1 VERFDLVV
9 IGGGPAGTCGANT
22 AALFGKRVAIVER
35 AAHFGGAGINSGTVP
50 SKTLRETALALSGF
64 RSRRLFGVDLS
75 LRREAT
81 AADLMRHKDAVSD
94 AERRHVEMRMSA
106 FGVHRYHGVGRFVDP
121 YTVSV
126 ASPSGTTLEL
136 RGDVILIATGSV
148 PWRPPEFPFADD
160 RVHDSDQL
168 LELRALPKSLAVV
181 GAGVIGAEYASTFA
195 AIGVDVHVIDGR
207 DTLLPFLDADVSN
220 ALEAAMTANGVHF
233 HWRERVERCDA
244 TNSNE
249 IILHLSSDATLA
261 CEHVLVCA
269 GRSSNVAALDLA
281 AAGITPGERGLIGVD
296 ARGRTAVP
304 HIFAAGDVVGP
315 PALAATGMEQ
325 ARAAMCHAFDVA
337 AKGDAAPLL
346 ATGIYTIPEAGA
358 VGATEQSLRNDG
370 VDYIVGKARYADH
383 ARGRIVGDDV
393 GFLKL
398 LFRRADMRLLGAHVV
413 GEHATELIHIALIA
427 MMADA
432 SAELFNRACFNY
444 PTLSDLYK
452 YATYDALLAAN
463 AIG

>member
-35 AAHFGGAGINSGTVP
+35 AAQFGGAGINSGTVP

-81 AADLMRHKDAVSD
+81 VADLMRHKDAVSD

-106 FGVHRYHGVGRFVDP
+106 FGVHRYRGIGRFVDSH
-121 YTVSV
+121 TVSV
-126 ASPSGTTLEL
+126 AAPSGTAIRLHGE
-136 RGDVILIATGSV
+136 VILVATGST

-160 RVHDSDQL
+160 RIHDSDEL
-168 LELRALPKSLAVV
+168 LELQALPKSLAVV

-195 AIGVDVHVIDGR
+195 AIGINVHVVDGR
-207 DTLLPFLDADVSN
+207 DTLLPFLDADVSRT
-220 ALEAAMTANGVHF
+220 LEAAMAADGVHF

-244 TNSNE
+244 QNPNR
-249 IILHLSSDATLA
+249 IVLHLSSGAQLA

-269 GRSSNVAALDLA
+269 GRSSNVADLDLA
-281 AAGITPGERGLIGVD
+281 AAGILPGERGLISVD
-296 ARGRTAVP
+296 TRGRTAVP

-325 ARAAMCHAFDVA
+325 ARAAMCHAFDVT

-346 ATGIYTIPEAGA
+346 ATGIYTIPEVGA
-358 VGATEQSLRNDG
+358 VGATELELHEAG
-370 VDYIVGKARYADH
+370 VDYVVGSARYAEH
-383 ARGRIVGDDV
+383 ARGRIVGDNA

-398 LFRRADMRLLGAHVV
+398 LFRRHDMRLLGAHAI
-413 GEHATELIHIALIA
+413 GEHATELIHIALVA
-427 MMADA
+427 MMSDA
-432 SAELFNRACFNY
+432 TAELFNRACFNY
-444 PTLSDLYK
+444 PTLGDLYK
-452 YATYDALLAAN
+452 YATYDALLIAN